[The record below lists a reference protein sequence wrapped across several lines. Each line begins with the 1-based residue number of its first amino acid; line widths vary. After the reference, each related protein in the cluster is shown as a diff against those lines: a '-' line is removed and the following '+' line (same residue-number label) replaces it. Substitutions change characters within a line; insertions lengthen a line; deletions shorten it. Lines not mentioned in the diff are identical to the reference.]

1 MDEGL
6 TQVSSRE
13 IIDIILNFYR
23 LRDFLLSIIN
33 LAIQICIPTQS
44 PI

>member
-23 LRDFLLSIIN
+23 LRDFLLPIIN